1 MSASKEAVIAFVNG
15 VRVEVPSGAKVADA
29 VAAAD
34 PSAAAAV
41 RAGTMSVVDSRGIA
55 VATDHVVSGGYVM
68 RLVPVRA

>member
-1 MSASKEAVIAFVNG
+1 MSASIEQVVAFVNG
-15 VRVEVPSGAKVADA
+15 TRVEVPNGAKVVDA

-34 PSAAAAV
+34 AAAAAAV

-55 VATDHVVSGGYVM
+55 VAADQVVSGGYVM

>member
-15 VRVEVPSGAKVADA
+15 ARVEVPTGAKVVDA

-34 PSAAAAV
+34 ASAAAAV

-55 VATDHVVSGGYVM
+55 VAADHVVNSGYVM

>member
-1 MSASKEAVIAFVNG
+1 MSASREPVVAFVNG
-15 VRVEVPSGAKVADA
+15 ARVEVSSGATVVDA

-34 PSAAAAV
+34 AAAAAAV

-55 VATDHVVSGGYVM
+55 VAADRVVSGGYVM